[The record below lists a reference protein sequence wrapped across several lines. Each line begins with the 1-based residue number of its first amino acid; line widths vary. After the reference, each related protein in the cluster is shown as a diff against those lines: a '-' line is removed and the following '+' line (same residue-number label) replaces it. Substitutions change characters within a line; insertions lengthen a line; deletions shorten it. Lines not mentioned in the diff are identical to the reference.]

1 MLKIITISFYNK
13 YLKFYSSKEM
23 REKKFIIARIAEGLG
38 NQLFMFAN
46 AYAIAKRK
54 GYFLMVD
61 NESGYF
67 KNKNQQRKRK
77 FLLNYFNIQ
86 NNICPDKFK
95 FKNYLSDIYRKFLK
109 IIDRFQYTK
118 RFLIEYKNK
127 QKITC
132 FNNLPNHS
140 LGNLVY
146 IEGHFE
152 SEKYFYN
159 VKKDLQKIL
168 TVKNNFIDYSNKY
181 IDLIRKKNSVSVHI
195 RRHKFSEEISEGKQ
209 IKNIEKSDNFTKEL
223 INYTQD
229 SINYFEKKI
238 QKPTFFIWSND
249 FKGIEKYFRRK
260 NCIFVKNNDVIM
272 DFYLFS
278 ICKHFIVGGSTFH
291 WMGAWLNKNKNKL
304 CTRPKNI
311 NLNPSNNTDF
321 WPNNWI
327 KI

>member
-1 MLKIITISFYNK
+1 MIK
-13 YLKFYSSKEM
+13 
-23 REKKFIIARIAEGLG
+23 KKFIIVRIAEGLG

-54 GYFLMVD
+54 KYFLMID

-77 FLLNYFNIQ
+77 FLLNFFNIQ

-95 FKNYLSDIYRKFLK
+95 FKNNLSDIFRKLLK
-109 IIDRFQYTK
+109 IKDYFQDK
-118 RFLIEYKNK
+118 KIFLIEYKNK
-127 QKITC
+127 EKRTH
-132 FNNLPNHS
+132 FKNLLDQTLS
-140 LGNLVY
+140 NLVY

-168 TVKNNFIDYSNKY
+168 TVKKNYIDYSNKY
-181 IDLIRKKNSVSVHI
+181 IDLIKKKNSVSVHI

-209 IKNIEKSDNFTKEL
+209 IKNTEKSDNFTKEL
-223 INYTQD
+223 INYIQD
-229 SINYFEKKI
+229 SIKYFEKKI

-249 FKGIEKYFRRK
+249 FKGIEKYFKRK
-260 NCIFVKNNDVIM
+260 NCVFVKNKDVIM

-304 CTRPKNI
+304 CIRPKNI
-311 NLNPSNNTDF
+311 NLNPSNNIDF
-321 WPNNWI
+321 WPNSWI

>member
-1 MLKIITISFYNK
+1 MIKKKIIIV
-13 YLKFYSSKEM
+13 
-23 REKKFIIARIAEGLG
+23 RIAEGLG

-54 GYFLMVD
+54 RYFLMVD

-77 FLLNYFNIQ
+77 FLLNFFNIQ

-95 FKNYLSDIYRKFLK
+95 FKNHLSDLFRKLLK
-109 IIDRFQYTK
+109 IIDYFQEK
-118 RFLIEYKNK
+118 KIFLIEHKNK
-127 QKITC
+127 DKRTH
-132 FNNLPNHS
+132 FKNLLNQS

-146 IEGHFE
+146 VEGHFE
-152 SEKYFYN
+152 TEKYFYT
-159 VKKDLQKIL
+159 VKKDLQKNL
-168 TVKNNFIDYSNKY
+168 TVKNDYIDYSNKY
-181 IDLIRKKNSVSVHI
+181 IDLIEKKNSVSVHI

-209 IKNIEKSDNFTKEL
+209 IKNTEKSDNFTKEL
-223 INYTQD
+223 INYIQD
-229 SINYFEKKI
+229 SIKYFEKKI
-238 QKPTFFIWSND
+238 HKPTFFIWSND
-249 FKGIEKYFRRK
+249 FDGIEKYFESK

-304 CTRPKNI
+304 CIRPKNI
-311 NLNPSNNTDF
+311 NLNPSNNNDF
-321 WPNNWI
+321 WPNSWI